1 METGNGRTQKSVG
14 QTGKRDGAWHPCTG
28 TQSLSRL
35 SRLPALTLFRNRGFR
50 LQWPADLLTACA
62 FEMETLILGWYVLTE
77 TGSVLLL
84 TLFGA
89 LQYAGTL
96 VSPMF
101 GVVGDRV
108 GHRNLLCGMRV
119 VYTAL
124 AAALMAVAFAGA
136 LTPMLVFLIA
146 GAIGLVRPSD
156 PGVRLSLIAD
166 NVATHELTAAMG
178 ISRTTSDTARV
189 AGALAGAGM
198 FAAFGIGPAYL
209 GVVAFYLLGLLFTI
223 AIPRTPHQAQQ
234 LEATTS
240 VLPPPSAWRDL
251 KEAIAYVWAT
261 PELLA
266 AMLLAFL
273 VNMTAYPLSS
283 GLLPY
288 VAKQVYRI
296 DQAGLGYL
304 VASFALGA
312 LIGSVAVSMNGGIIR
327 PARTMIVAGVA
338 WYAMLFVFAQ
348 VQDPAVGM
356 TMLMLAGF
364 AQSVCMV
371 MLFVVLLRITSDK
384 FRGRVMGVRMLVIYS
399 LPLGLLAAGALID
412 LIGFGA
418 TATLYATV
426 GLLFTVAIAIRW
438 HAVIWQVQTPA
449 NAR

>member
-1 METGNGRTQKSVG
+1 
-14 QTGKRDGAWHPCTG
+14 
-28 TQSLSRL
+28 LSRHVGL
-35 SRLPALTLFRNRGFR
+35 SALTLFRNRSFC
-50 LQWPADLLTACA
+50 LQWPADLLTSCA

-101 GVVGDRV
+101 GVMGDRL
-108 GHRNLLCGMRV
+108 GHRNLLCGMRA
-119 VYTAL
+119 VYTVL
-124 AAALMAVAFAGA
+124 AATLMATALAGA

-146 GAIGLVRPSD
+146 GSIGLVRPSD
-156 PGVRLSLIAD
+156 LGVRLSLIAD

-178 ISRTTSDTARV
+178 VARTTSDTARV
-189 AGALAGAGM
+189 GGALAGAGM
-198 FAAFGIGPAYL
+198 FAAFGIGPAYIA
-209 GVVAFYLLGLLFTI
+209 VVSFYALGLLLTI
-223 AIPRTPHQAQQ
+223 VIPRSPRKAHELDANTGA
-234 LEATTS
+234 
-240 VLPPPSAWRDL
+240 LPRVSPWRDL
-251 KEAIAYVWAT
+251 SEVIAYVWAT
-261 PELLA
+261 PQLLA

-273 VNMTAYPLSS
+273 VNMTAYPLSN

-288 VAKQVYRI
+288 VAKEIYRI

-304 VASFALGA
+304 VASFALGG
-312 LIGSVAVSMNGGIIR
+312 LIGSVAVSMNGRVIR

-338 WYAMLFVFAQ
+338 WYTMLFVFAQ
-348 VQDPAVGM
+348 MKDPSGGM
-356 TMLMLAGF
+356 MMLMLAGF

-371 MLFVVLLRITSDK
+371 TLFVVVLRITSDK

-418 TATLYATV
+418 TATLYAVV
-426 GLLFTVAIAIRW
+426 GLLFTVAIAVRW
-438 HAVIWQVQTPA
+438 HAVIWHLRTPA